1 MRSSIRKPLFIFVSL
16 LLFAGCKNGSRKD
29 EISNVSLTTAITKP
43 TNKTY
48 TFQSTLEAKDNVRL
62 AAQVVG
68 RIRSIDVQ
76 EGGQVR
82 KGQLLYTL
90 EQIYEKKLKE
100 AQTAKAKLNAKN
112 ARRYEFLNQQGA
124 ISDKMKDEYV
134 ASAEYSQ
141 AIQESFNA
149 MQGYKIINS
158 PIKGTV
164 TSIDVKQGSITSI
177 GEPIFNIID
186 NSTLEARVSIPV
198 SFSDIIQINKPVD
211 LFSRQG
217 GLKIGEGRISFIS
230 PSINKGTQTFLVKA
244 LFDNNKG
251 TLKHHEKV
259 TVKIQGESENG
270 VLIPTGSIFRSAGQ
284 AFVFKAVSVEEAQK
298 LLDRQIKTKKG
309 FKGLIVIQTPIEVV
323 SHSRGES
330 EVLSG
335 LKAGDKIVAENHH
348 LLSNGA
354 PIN

>member
-1 MRSSIRKPLFIFVSL
+1 MRSSILKALFIFVSL
-16 LLFAGCKNGSRKD
+16 LLFAGCENGSRKD

-100 AQTAKAKLNAKN
+100 AQTAKAKLNTKN

-149 MQGYKIINS
+149 MRGYKIINS

-164 TSIDVKQGSITSI
+164 TSIDIKQGSITSI

-186 NSTLEARVSIPV
+186 NSKLEARVSIPV
-198 SFSDIIQINKPVD
+198 SFSDIIQMNKPVD
-211 LFSRQG
+211 LFSRQVG
-217 GLKIGEGRISFIS
+217 RKIGEGRISFIS

-259 TVKIQGESENG
+259 TVKIQGESKNG
-270 VLIPTGSIFRSAGQ
+270 LLIPTRSIFRTAGQ
-284 AFVFKAVSVEEAQK
+284 AFVFKAVGVEEAQK
-298 LLDRQIKTKKG
+298 LLNRQIKTRKG
-309 FKGLIVIQTPIEVV
+309 FQGLIAIQTPIKVV
-323 SHSRGES
+323 SQGKGEQ
-330 EVLSG
+330 
-335 LKAGDKIVAENHH
+335 KFYQA
-348 LLSNGA
+348 
-354 PIN
+354 

>member
-1 MRSSIRKPLFIFVSL
+1 MTSSIRKPALIIVSI
-16 LLFAGCKNGSRKD
+16 LLFTGCANGNR
-29 EISNVSLTTAITKP
+29 EGAISNVSFTTAITKP

-68 RIRSIDVQ
+68 RIRTIDVQ
-76 EGGQVR
+76 EGEQVQ
-82 KGQLLYTL
+82 KGQILYTL
-90 EQIYEKKLKE
+90 EQIYEKKVKE
-100 AQTAKAKLNAKN
+100 AQATIAKLNAKN

-134 ASAEYSQ
+134 TSAEYSQ
-141 AIQESFNA
+141 AIQESLNA

-164 TSIDVKQGSITSI
+164 TAIDIKQGSITSI
-177 GEPIFNIID
+177 GEPIFNIIN
-186 NSTLEARVSIPV
+186 NSTLEARISIPV

-230 PSINKGTQTFLVKA
+230 PSIDKGTQTFLVKA

-251 TLKHHEKV
+251 RLKHHEKV
-259 TVKIQGESENG
+259 TVKIQSGSRNG
-270 VLIPTGSIFRSAGQ
+270 LLIPTRSIFRTAGQ
-284 AFVFKAVSVEEAQK
+284 AFVFKAVGVEEAQK
-298 LLDRQIKTKKG
+298 LLNREIKTRKG
-309 FKGLIVIQTPIEVV
+309 FQGLIAVQTPIKVV
-323 SHSRGES
+323 SEGKGES
-330 EVLSG
+330 KVLSG
-335 LKAGDKIVAENHH
+335 LKDGDKIVADNQH
-348 LLSNGA
+348 LLSNGR